1 MIREKEAEEYNSNY
15 FHACLRYMQRRN
27 KLLVVKSNEGWMK
40 EVDEVKNA
48 VKNHFQQQFKE
59 AIGVRPNLDE
69 VEFKLLSQQE
79 AKSLISPF

>member
-48 VKNHFQQQFKE
+48 VKNHF
-59 AIGVRPNLDE
+59 
-69 VEFKLLSQQE
+69 
-79 AKSLISPF
+79 